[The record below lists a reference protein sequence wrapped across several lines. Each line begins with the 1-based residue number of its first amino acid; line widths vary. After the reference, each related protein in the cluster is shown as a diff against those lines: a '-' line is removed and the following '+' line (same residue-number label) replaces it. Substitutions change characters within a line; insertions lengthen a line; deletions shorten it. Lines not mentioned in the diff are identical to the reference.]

1 MCIENSVNLNINVD
15 KMEIFTTFPF
25 FVYEKVKQTSHI
37 QGTFKTYI
45 SNSFFLKSISKFFF
59 NSMNRRFNIFE
70 LFLFVKEWRN
80 NEEPDLE
87 IFQRFGS

>member
-1 MCIENSVNLNINVD
+1 MFCPLLVCIENSVNLNINVD

-45 SNSFFLKSISKFFF
+45 SNSFFFINFKVFFQ
-59 NSMNRRFNIFE
+59 
-70 LFLFVKEWRN
+70 LYK
-80 NEEPDLE
+80 
-87 IFQRFGS
+87 